1 MKHVLKTLKKYCL
14 QIILVFILLFMQAM
28 CDLSL
33 PEYTSD
39 IVNIGIQQS
48 GIESSALD
56 VIRESEYEKLLLFVN
71 DEDKEIINNNYT
83 LITKDDSEYL
93 EKYPLLNEE
102 NLYILTGKDN
112 LNEIMTFPIIMVYS
126 FSNNTI

>member
-1 MKHVLKTLKKYCL
+1 MKHVLKTLRKYSL

-33 PEYTSD
+33 PGYTSD

-48 GIESSALD
+48 GIESSVPD

-71 DEDKEIINNNYT
+71 NEDKEIINSNYT
-83 LITKDDSEYL
+83 LITKDDTEYL
-93 EKYPLLNEE
+93 EK
-102 NLYILTGKDN
+102 
-112 LNEIMTFPIIMVYS
+112 
-126 FSNNTI
+126 

>member
-1 MKHVLKTLKKYCL
+1 MKRVLKTLKKYSF
-14 QIILVFILLFMQAM
+14 QIILVFVLLFMQAM

-48 GIESSALD
+48 GIESSVPE

-71 DEDKEIINNNYT
+71 NEDKEIINSNHT
-83 LITKDDSEYL
+83 LITKDNSEY
-93 EKYPLLNEE
+93 
-102 NLYILTGKDN
+102 
-112 LNEIMTFPIIMVYS
+112 
-126 FSNNTI
+126 